1 MPERSRAV
9 VQAPFFP
16 PVQPHKQTAMID
28 AAAIRLHFMQLV
40 TQAKPLQVILDD
52 TEAFLGV
59 PVLLEDA
66 TLFTLGVSRGYDP
79 TWGQDFS
86 SAILEDKAEQ
96 ARFYD
101 DFENAIMPDAPIRIL
116 DYPHMPG
123 RTILLGIH
131 VAGNLSGIL
140 RLTEK
145 DTPLEAIDPA
155 LLPLLREIYPLVTM
169 LYASTQVESVPDR
182 AFKRLL
188 LGAMDDPITLANCH
202 VFSRIEHHDRYQ
214 LIVFRQPEGMRLRK
228 AFVSLLGTEWVTAC
242 EDYLCALLF
251 SSAEEPPLSPTM
263 RNDLVLFAAE
273 HQLLICLSDE
283 HSSLSKTYSIF
294 RRMKTALDATPA
306 ACSGVSAFDSLKLPL
321 LLSVLRSH
329 GDTSAFYSNAVR
341 SVIDYDRE
349 NNSDYLHTLR
359 AYVACSK
366 NAALTAK
373 RLFIHKNTLLYRIQR
388 IHEICGVDFDDPDI
402 WLHICLT
409 LKLLESSPA

>member
-1 MPERSRAV
+1 
-9 VQAPFFP
+9 
-16 PVQPHKQTAMID
+16 MID

-79 TWGQDFS
+79 AWGQDFS

-155 LLPLLREIYPLVTM
+155 LLPLLREIYPLVAM

-214 LIVFRQPEGMRLRK
+214 LIIFRQPDGTRLRK
-228 AFVSLLGTEWVTAC
+228 AFVSLLDTE
-242 EDYLCALLF
+242 
-251 SSAEEPPLSPTM
+251 
-263 RNDLVLFAAE
+263 
-273 HQLLICLSDE
+273 
-283 HSSLSKTYSIF
+283 
-294 RRMKTALDATPA
+294 
-306 ACSGVSAFDSLKLPL
+306 
-321 LLSVLRSH
+321 
-329 GDTSAFYSNAVR
+329 
-341 SVIDYDRE
+341 
-349 NNSDYLHTLR
+349 
-359 AYVACSK
+359 
-366 NAALTAK
+366 
-373 RLFIHKNTLLYRIQR
+373 
-388 IHEICGVDFDDPDI
+388 
-402 WLHICLT
+402 
-409 LKLLESSPA
+409 

>member
-1 MPERSRAV
+1 
-9 VQAPFFP
+9 
-16 PVQPHKQTAMID
+16 MID

-52 TEAFLGV
+52 TEDLLGV

-66 TLFTLGVSRGYDP
+66 TLFTLGVSHGYCADWP
-79 TWGQDFS
+79 QDFS

-96 ARFYD
+96 ERFYD
-101 DFENAIMPDAPIRIL
+101 DFETSIIPNAPIRIL

-145 DTPLEAIDPA
+145 DMPLEEIDAA
-155 LLPLLREIYPLVTM
+155 LLPLLREIYPLVAM

-188 LGAMDDPITLANCH
+188 LGAMSDPKTLANCH
-202 VFSRIEHHDRYQ
+202 VFSRIENHDRYQ
-214 LIVFRQPEGMRLRK
+214 LVAFRQPEGTHLRK

-242 EDYLCALLF
+242 DDYLCALLF
-251 SSAEEPPLSPTM
+251 SSGDEPPLSPSM
-263 RNDLVLFAAE
+263 RDALARFAAE

-283 HSSLSKTYSIF
+283 HSAISRTYSIF
-294 RRMKTALDATPA
+294 CRMKAALHATPSS
-306 ACSGVSAFDSLKLPL
+306 CCGVSSFDSLKLPL
-321 LLSVLRSH
+321 LLSVLRGNS
-329 GDTSAFYSNAVR
+329 DTPAFYSNAV
-341 SVIDYDRE
+341 
-349 NNSDYLHTLR
+349 R

-366 NAALTAK
+366 NAALTA
-373 RLFIHKNTLLYRIQR
+373 RHLFIHKNTLLYRIQR
-388 IHEICGVDFDDPDI
+388 LHEICGVDFDDPDT

-409 LKLLESSPA
+409 LKLLESGLS